1 MEVIREEVGELVQ
14 KGVMRKVP
22 KAEAK
27 RQKGF
32 YSKMFCVP
40 KPDGRWR
47 PIIDLR

>member
-1 MEVIREEVGELVQ
+1 MRDLVQ
-14 KGVMRKVP
+14 KGAMRKVP
-22 KAEAK
+22 MSEA
-27 RQKGF
+27 RREKGF